1 MSFVEYRPNGMSR
14 SRLTLGVLLVAV
26 LAVSAGCASAISGD
40 PNPERIADQMQ
51 QRFDDIDTVE
61 GVKVMETTRD
71 GETNTTVTEYVRQP
85 PNKVRSKVIEGG
97 QYREEGDYRVNT
109 GDKTYRYDASENTYT
124 TYDFDTNRSG
134 SYFDADTIEQ
144 VLNNSDVSYEGTD
157 TVAGR
162 SVHVIEL
169 TRTERD
175 STVTIKADTEH
186 WYPLAYETSYEYDG
200 TTTTTSWTH
209 RNVSFNQPVDDDTFT
224 FEPPEGAELKE
235 TTTPD
240 VTEFDSVSAAN
251 EATAYEVVEPDIPD
265 AYTIESI
272 QEMVIDGTSTT
283 SMSYTNGD
291 KGAYF
296 SVSNESS
303 DLPDGESV
311 TIGNTT
317 GTVSSY
323 GETTSVSWSCDGM
336 RYSLG
341 GQLNQSRLVD
351 AASAVGCS

>member
-1 MSFVEYRPNGMSR
+1 MSR

-26 LAVSAGCASAISGD
+26 LAVTAGCASAISGD
-40 PNPERIADQMQ
+40 PNPDRIADKMQ
-51 QRFDDIDTVE
+51 QRLDDIDTVE

-97 QYREEGDYRVNT
+97 QYRAEGDYRVNT
-109 GDKTYRYDASENTYT
+109 GEKTYRYDASENTYT
-124 TYDFDTNRSG
+124 TYDFDYNRSEG
-134 SYFDADTIEQ
+134 YFDADTIER
-144 VLNNSDVSYEGTD
+144 VLNNSEVSYKGTD

-175 STVTIKADTEH
+175 STITIKADQEH
-186 WYPLAYETSYEYDG
+186 WYPLAYETSYSYDG
-200 TTTTTSWTH
+200 TTTTMSWTH
-209 RNVSFNQPVDDDTFT
+209 RNVSFNEPVNNNTFR
-224 FEPPEGAELKE
+224 FEPPEGAELEE
-235 TTTPD
+235 TTSPD
-240 VTEFDSVSAAN
+240 MTEFDSVSAAN
-251 EATAYEVVEPDIPD
+251 KATAYEVVEPDMPD
-265 AYTIESI
+265 AYTVESI
-272 QEMVIDGTSTT
+272 QEIVIDGTSTT
-283 SMSYTNGD
+283 SLSYTNGD

-296 SVSNESS
+296 SVSNGSS
-303 DLPDGESV
+303 EMPDGESV

-323 GETTSVSWSCDGM
+323 GDTTSVSWNCDGM

-341 GQLNQSRLVD
+341 GHLNQSTLVN

>member
-1 MSFVEYRPNGMSR
+1 MSR
-14 SRLTLGVLLVAV
+14 ARLTLGVLFVAV
-26 LAVSAGCASAISGD
+26 LAVSAGCASAISSD
-40 PNPERIADQMQ
+40 PNPERIADKMQ
-51 QRFDDIDTVE
+51 QRLDDIDTVE

-97 QYREEGDYRVNT
+97 QHREKGDLRVNT
-109 GDKTYRYDASENTYT
+109 GEKTYRYDASENTYT
-124 TYDFDTNRSG
+124 TYDLDYNRSED
-134 SYFDADTIEQ
+134 YFDADTIER
-144 VLNNSDVSYEGTD
+144 VLNNSEVSYQGTD

-186 WYPLAYETSYEYDG
+186 WYQLAYETSYENDG
-200 TTTTTSWTH
+200 TTTKTSWTH
-209 RNVSFNQPVDDDTFT
+209 RNVSFNEPVNDDTFS
-224 FEPPEGAELKE
+224 FNPPEGAELKE
-235 TTTPD
+235 TTSPD
-240 VTEFDSVSAAN
+240 ITEYDSVSAAN
-251 EATAYEVVEPDIPD
+251 EATAYKIVEPAMPNR
-265 AYTIESI
+265 YSIESI
-272 QEMVIDGTSTT
+272 QETVIDGTSTMT
-283 SMSYTNGD
+283 LSYRTGN

-303 DLPDGESV
+303 GMPDGESV

-317 GTVSSY
+317 GTASSY
-323 GETTSVSWSCDGM
+323 GDTTSVSWSCEGV

-341 GQLNQSRLVD
+341 GPLDQSTLVD